1 MSVIRF
7 GTDGWRGVIADDF
20 TYDNVALCAQ
30 GVAAYLKSE
39 GLADRG
45 LVLGYDT
52 RFASE
57 EFAARVA
64 EVMAGNG
71 IPVWLSTKPSPTPV
85 ISYNILDKK
94 AGGGAIITASHNPSL
109 WNGFKYKPDYA
120 GSATPEITERLE
132 AHIESAETTGVV
144 SVPIVKARADG
155 LVSDLDPAAPY
166 MEHVGRMVDLEA
178 IRGSGVK
185 VAVDAM
191 YGAGS
196 GYLPELLADRGGLD
210 LVQIHGERNPAFP
223 GLERPEPI
231 ARNLGQL
238 VRLVQ
243 DSHADVGIAF
253 DGDADRVGIVDEK
266 GAFFTTHQTFAVIAH
281 YLLDVKGE
289 RGALVK
295 SLTSTRMIDR
305 LGDMFQSPVFETPVG
320 FKYVCP
326 IMIREDALIGGE
338 ESGGYSVRG
347 HIPERDGILSG
358 LLVLEYM
365 AKTGKRPSELL
376 DRLYEAVGRLDFDRR
391 DITYDPGKREAVLKA
406 LESANPD
413 RIAGVPVVGA
423 DAEDG
428 KRFHL
433 EDNAWVLVRFS
444 GTEPLLRIYCEANS
458 PKLVQSILDEMQD
471 MLGV

>member
-57 EFAARVA
+57 EFAARRCGGHG
-64 EVMAGNG
+64 GNG

-94 AGGGAIITASHNPSL
+94 AGGGVIITASHNPPL
-109 WNGFKYKPDYA
+109 WNGFKYKPEYG

-132 AHIESAETTGVV
+132 AHIESAEKTGVA
-144 SVPIVKARADG
+144 SVPINKAKADG

-166 MEHVGRMVDLEA
+166 MEHVGRMVNLEA

-289 RGALVK
+289 RGALGQV
-295 SLTSTRMIDR
+295 S
-305 LGDMFQSPVFETPVG
+305 
-320 FKYVCP
+320 YV
-326 IMIREDALIGGE
+326 
-338 ESGGYSVRG
+338 
-347 HIPERDGILSG
+347 
-358 LLVLEYM
+358 
-365 AKTGKRPSELL
+365 
-376 DRLYEAVGRLDFDRR
+376 
-391 DITYDPGKREAVLKA
+391 
-406 LESANPD
+406 NPD
-413 RIAGVPVVGA
+413 
-423 DAEDG
+423 D
-428 KRFHL
+428 
-433 EDNAWVLVRFS
+433 
-444 GTEPLLRIYCEANS
+444 
-458 PKLVQSILDEMQD
+458 
-471 MLGV
+471 

>member
-1 MSVIRF
+1 MTVIRF

-39 GLADRG
+39 GLGDRG

-52 RFASE
+52 RFASA

-71 IPVWLSTKPSPTPV
+71 IPVHLSTKPSPTPV
-85 ISYNILDKK
+85 VSYNILDKA
-94 AGGGAIITASHNPSL
+94 AGGGVIITASHNPPL

-120 GSATPEITERLE
+120 GSATPEVTERLE
-132 AHIESAETTGVV
+132 AHIESAERTGVA
-144 SVPIVKARADG
+144 SVPIEKARADG
-155 LVSDLDPAAPY
+155 LVSDLDPAPPY
-166 MEHVGRMVDLEA
+166 LDHVGRLVDLEA
-178 IRGSGVK
+178 IHSSGVK

-196 GYLPELLADRGGLD
+196 GYLPELLADRGTLD

-231 ARNLGQL
+231 AANLGQL

-266 GAFFTTHQTFAVIAH
+266 GSVFTTHQTFAVIAH
-281 YLLDVKGE
+281 YLLEVKGE

-305 LGDMFQSPVFETPVG
+305 LGKMFQSPVFETPVG

-326 IMIREDALIGGE
+326 VMIRENALIGGE
-338 ESGGYSVRG
+338 ESGGYSIRG

-365 AKTGKRPSELL
+365 AKTGKRTSELL
-376 DRLYEAVGRLDFDRR
+376 DRLYEAVGYLYYDRR
-391 DITYDPGKREAVLKA
+391 DITYDSGKREAVIRA

-413 RIAGVPVVGA
+413 RIAGVSVLGA

-433 EDNAWVLVRFS
+433 ADNAWLLVRFS
-444 GTEPLLRIYCEANS
+444 GTEPLLRIYCEAND
-458 PKLVQSILDEMQD
+458 PELVQAILDEGQS

>member
-94 AGGGAIITASHNPSL
+94 AGGGVIITASHNPPL

-132 AHIESAETTGVV
+132 AHIESAEKTGVA
-144 SVPIVKARADG
+144 SVPIRKGKADG

-166 MEHVGRMVDLEA
+166 MEHVGRMVNLEA

-305 LGDMFQSPVFETPVG
+305 LGEMFQSPVFETPVG

-365 AKTGKRPSELL
+365 AKTGRRPSELL
-376 DRLYEAVGRLDFDRR
+376 DRLYEVVGRLDFDRR

-406 LESANPD
+406 LESAAPD
-413 RIAGVPVVGA
+413 SIAGVPVVGA

-458 PKLVQSILDEMQD
+458 PELVQSILDEMQD

>member
-231 ARNLGQL
+231 APNLGQL

-305 LGDMFQSPVFETPVG
+305 LGEMFQSPVFETPVG

-326 IMIREDALIGGE
+326 IMLRENALIGGE

-406 LESANPD
+406 LESAAPD
-413 RIAGVPVVGA
+413 SIAGVTVVGA
-423 DAEDG
+423 DDEDG

-458 PKLVQSILDEMQD
+458 PELVQSILDEMQS

>member
-94 AGGGAIITASHNPSL
+94 AGGGVIITASHNPPL

-132 AHIESAETTGVV
+132 AHIESAEKTGVA
-144 SVPIVKARADG
+144 SVPIVKAKADG

-266 GAFFTTHQTFAVIAH
+266 GAVFTTHQTFAVIAH

-305 LGDMFQSPVFETPVG
+305 LGEMFQSPVFETPVG

-376 DRLYEAVGRLDFDRR
+376 DRLYEAVGCLYFDRR

-406 LESANPD
+406 LESAAPD
-413 RIAGVPVVGA
+413 SIAGVPVVGA

-458 PKLVQSILDEMQD
+458 PELVQSILDEMQD

>member
-1 MSVIRF
+1 MSIIRF

-30 GVAAYLKSE
+30 GVAAYLKDE

-52 RFASE
+52 RFASA

-71 IPVWLSTKPSPTPV
+71 IPVHLSTKPSPTPV
-85 ISYNILDKK
+85 ISYNIPHQS
-94 AGGGAIITASHNPSL
+94 AGGGVIITASHNESS

-132 AHIESAETTGVV
+132 ANIEAAEKTGVV
-144 SVPIVKARADG
+144 SMPIAKARADG
-155 LVSDLDPAAPY
+155 LVSDLDPVAPY
-166 MEHVGRMVDLEA
+166 LEHVGRIIDLDA
-178 IRGSGVK
+178 IRDSGVK

-196 GYLPELLADRGGLD
+196 GYLPELLGHSGSLD
-210 LVQIHGERNPAFP
+210 LVQIRGERNPAFP

-266 GAFFTTHQTFAVIAH
+266 GVFFTTHQTFAVIAH

-305 LGDMFQSPVFETPVG
+305 LGEMFQSPVFETPVG

-326 IMIREDALIGGE
+326 IFMRENALMGGE
-338 ESGGYSVRG
+338 ESGGYTIRG

-376 DRLYEAVGRLDFDRR
+376 DRLYETVGGLHYDRR
-391 DITYDPGKREAVLKA
+391 DITYDPSKRQAVLQA

-413 RIAGVPVVGA
+413 SMAGVAVVGA

-433 EDNAWVLVRFS
+433 EDNAWCLVRFS
-444 GTEPLLRIYCEANS
+444 GTEPLLRIYCEAND
-458 PKLVQSILDEMQD
+458 PELVQTILDEAQV